1 MQKLERKKEMPRI
14 NTNNRDFISLLSDF
28 LQFYNTNL
36 LQEDASNNDVMKELQ
51 HQNKDYLENI
61 LTKLNN
67 IEKRIERLENDTRRD
82 D

>member
-1 MQKLERKKEMPRI
+1 MPRI
-14 NTNNRDFISLLSDF
+14 NPNNRDFISLLSDF

-36 LQEDASNNDVMKELQ
+36 LEQDASNNDVMKELQ

>member
-1 MQKLERKKEMPRI
+1 MSR
-14 NTNNRDFISLLSDF
+14 RDMLDLLSDI
-28 LQFYNTNL
+28 LQVYNTNL
-36 LQEDASNNDVMKELQ
+36 LEQDASNNDVMKELQ

>member
-1 MQKLERKKEMPRI
+1 MSR
-14 NTNNRDFISLLSDF
+14 RDMLDLLSDI
-28 LQFYNTNL
+28 LQVYNTNL
-36 LQEDASNNDVMKELQ
+36 LEQDASNNDVMKELQ

-67 IEKRIERLENDTRRD
+67 IEKRLERLENDTRRD